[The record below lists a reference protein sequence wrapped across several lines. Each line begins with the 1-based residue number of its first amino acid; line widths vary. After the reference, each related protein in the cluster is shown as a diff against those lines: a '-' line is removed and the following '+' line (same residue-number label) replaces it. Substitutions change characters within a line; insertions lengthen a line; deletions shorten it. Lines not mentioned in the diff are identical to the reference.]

1 MENTPLYDALRAFA
15 AARPLRMH
23 MPGHKGRPLPAPEL
37 AGLSALDFTELPPT
51 GDLFSGGDAI
61 EAAEA
66 LWAKVF
72 HMAHCLFLTGGATQW
87 VQAALALACR
97 PGDAVLLDRGSH
109 RSAYNAL
116 ALLDLRPVYLERPW
130 LPQAGVTGPV
140 SPQSVEQALKTRPDI
155 KTVCIT
161 SPTYYGVLSDLPA
174 LAAVCRAHGA
184 ALVVDGAHGAHLPF
198 LGNFDLAAAD
208 LAVVSAHKTLPAPG
222 QSALLLAGGSRTAG
236 ASHRPTADALASRRF
251 TQGELRWAASLTGS
265 SSPSYV
271 LMAALDVCRAYME
284 AEGAAAYRETAEA
297 VAALRRHYP
306 SLTEGDAPLDP
317 ARFVLRCP
325 GGFAAQERLEAL
337 GVWPEMADAGHVV
350 FIPTCAD
357 GPEQFARLRAAL
369 DTLTL
374 GDCPPFPPPPP
385 LPEAVLTPRQ
395 ALFSPR
401 EHLPLARA
409 EGRVCAQQIAPY
421 PPGVPVVA
429 PGERIC
435 KKSIAYLDEIGYNTR
450 EDIAVVPQ
458 SVCVS

>member
-66 LWAKVF
+66 LWAKAF
-72 HMAHCLFLTGGATQW
+72 RMAHCLFLTGGATQG

-174 LAAVCRAHGA
+174 LAAVCRAHG
-184 ALVVDGAHGAHLPF
+184 PF
-198 LGNFDLAAAD
+198 WWWTGP
-208 LAVVSAHKTLPAPG
+208 TAPTCPSWAILIWPPPIWRWCPPTRPSPPRG
-222 QSALLLAGGSRTAG
+222 RAPCCWRGDPERRG
-236 ASHRPTADALASRRF
+236 ASPRRF
-251 TQGELRWAASLTGS
+251 TQAELRWAASLTGS

-284 AEGAAAYRETAEA
+284 AEGAAAYRETVAQ

-369 DTLTL
+369 DTLTP

-401 EHLPLARA
+401 EHLPWP
-409 EGRVCAQQIAPY
+409 GRRGGCAPSRS
-421 PPGVPVVA
+421 PPIRRGCRWWPRESEFA
-429 PGERIC
+429 
-435 KKSIAYLDEIGYNTR
+435 KK
-450 EDIAVVPQ
+450 
-458 SVCVS
+458 VSHIWMK

>member
-72 HMAHCLFLTGGATQW
+72 RMAHCLFLTGGATQG

-184 ALVVDGAHGAHLPF
+184 VLVVDGAHGAHLPF

-236 ASHRPTADALASRRF
+236 ASPRPTADALASRCF
-251 TQGELRWAASLTGS
+251 TQAELRWAASLTGS

-317 ARFVLRCP
+317 ARFVLRCS
-325 GGFAAQERLEAL
+325 GGFAAQERMEAL

-369 DTLTL
+369 DSLPP
-374 GDCPPFPPPPP
+374 GECPPFPPPPP
-385 LPEAVLTPRQ
+385 CRRP
-395 ALFSPR
+395 SS
-401 EHLPLARA
+401 
-409 EGRVCAQQIAPY
+409 
-421 PPGVPVVA
+421 PPGRPSSPPGCTSPWPGRRGGCA
-429 PGERIC
+429 PSRSPPIRRGCRWWPRGSEFA
-435 KKSIAYLDEIGYNTR
+435 KK
-450 EDIAVVPQ
+450 
-458 SVCVS
+458 VSHIWMK

>member
-15 AARPLRMH
+15 DARPLRMH

-66 LWAKVF
+66 LWAKAF
-72 HMAHCLFLTGGATQW
+72 RMAHCLFLTGGATQG

-97 PGDAVLLDRGSH
+97 PGDTVLLDRGSH

-130 LPQAGVTGPV
+130 LPQAGVTGPID
-140 SPQSVEQALKTRPDI
+140 PAAVEAALKTRPDI

-184 ALVVDGAHGAHLPF
+184 VLVVDGAHGAHLPF

-222 QSALLLAGGSRTAG
+222 QSALLLAG
-236 ASHRPTADALASRRF
+236 ASPRPTADALASRCF
-251 TQGELRWAASLTGS
+251 TQAELRWAASLTGS

-271 LMAALDVCRAYME
+271 LMAALDACRAYME
-284 AEGAAAYRETAEA
+284 AEGAAAYRRTAEQ
-297 VAALRRHYP
+297 VAALRCHYP

-317 ARFVLRCP
+317 ARFVLRCS
-325 GGFAAQERLEAL
+325 GGFAAQERMEAL

-369 DTLTL
+369 DTLTP

>member
-66 LWAKVF
+66 LWAKAF
-72 HMAHCLFLTGGATQW
+72 RMAHCLFLTGGATQG

-184 ALVVDGAHGAHLPF
+184 VLVVDGAHGAHLPF
-198 LGNFDLAAAD
+198 LGNFDLAAAN

-236 ASHRPTADALASRRF
+236 ASPRRF
-251 TQGELRWAASLTGS
+251 TQAELRWAASLTGS

-284 AEGAAAYRETAEA
+284 AEGAAAYRETVAQ

-337 GVWPEMADAGHVV
+337 GVWPEMADGGHVV
-350 FIPTCAD
+350 LIPTCAD
-357 GPEQFARLRAAL
+357 GPGDFARLEEAL
-369 DTLTL
+369 RQVAL
-374 GDCPPFPPPPP
+374 GPCPGYPAPTVPP
-385 LPEAVLTPRQ
+385 EMALTPRQ

>member
-66 LWAKVF
+66 LWAKAF
-72 HMAHCLFLTGGATQW
+72 HMAHCLFLTGGATQG

-130 LPQAGVTGPV
+130 LPQAGVTGPID
-140 SPQSVEQALKTRPDI
+140 PAAVEAALKTRPDI

-184 ALVVDGAHGAHLPF
+184 VLVVDGAHGAHLPF

-236 ASHRPTADALASRRF
+236 ASPRPTADALASRRF
-251 TQGELRWAASLTGS
+251 TQAELRWAASLTGS

-317 ARFVLRCP
+317 ARFVLRCS
-325 GGFAAQERLEAL
+325 GGFAAQERMEAL

-357 GPEQFARLRAAL
+357 TPAGFARLAGAISRVNPPP
-369 DTLTL
+369 T
-374 GDCPPFPPPPP
+374 GDSPFPPPPP
-385 LPEAVLTPRQ
+385 LPRLVC
-395 ALFSPR
+395 SPR
-401 EHLPLARA
+401 AARFAPWETVPFAAA
-409 EGRVCAQQIAPY
+409 EGRVSAAQIAPY
-421 PPGVPVVA
+421 PPGVPVIA
-429 PGERIC
+429 PGEEIG
-435 KKSIAYLDEIGYNTR
+435 KKHLAYLSEIGYNMEKEGCR
-450 EDIAVVPQ
+450 VL
-458 SVCVS
+458 CL

>member
-66 LWAKVF
+66 LWAKAF
-72 HMAHCLFLTGGATQW
+72 RMAHCLFLTGGATQG

-130 LPQAGVTGPV
+130 LAEAGVTGPID
-140 SPQSVEQALKTRPDI
+140 PAAVEAALKNRPDI

-184 ALVVDGAHGAHLPF
+184 VLVVDGAHGAHLPF

-236 ASHRPTADALASRRF
+236 ASPRPTADALASRCF
-251 TQGELRWAASLTGS
+251 TQAELRWAASLTGS

-284 AEGAAAYRETAEA
+284 AEGAAAYRRTAEQ
-297 VAALRRHYP
+297 VAALRCHYP

-317 ARFVLRCP
+317 ARFVLRCS
-325 GGFAAQERLEAL
+325 GGFAAQEKLEEL

-369 DTLTL
+369 DTLTP

>member
-66 LWAKVF
+66 LWAKAF
-72 HMAHCLFLTGGATQW
+72 RMAHCLFLTGGATQG

-184 ALVVDGAHGAHLPF
+184 VLVVDGAHGAHLPF

-236 ASHRPTADALASRRF
+236 ASPRPAADALASRRF

-369 DTLTL
+369 DTLTP

>member
-72 HMAHCLFLTGGATQW
+72 RMAHCLFLTGGATQG

-140 SPQSVEQALKTRPDI
+140 SSQSVEAALKTRPDI

-184 ALVVDGAHGAHLPF
+184 VLVVDGAHGAHLPF

-236 ASHRPTADALASRRF
+236 ACPRPTADALASRCF
-251 TQGELRWAASLTGS
+251 TQAELRWAASLTGS

-317 ARFVLRCP
+317 ARFVLRCS
-325 GGFAAQERLEAL
+325 GGFAAQEKLEAL

-357 GPEQFARLRAAL
+357 GPEQFARLRTAL
-369 DTLTL
+369 DTLTP

>member
-61 EAAEA
+61 EAAEE
-66 LWAKVF
+66 LWAEVF
-72 HMAHCLFLTGGATQW
+72 HMAHCLFLTGGATQG

-97 PGDAVLLDRGSH
+97 PGDTVLLDRGCH

-184 ALVVDGAHGAHLPF
+184 VLVVDGAHGAHLPF

-208 LAVVSAHKTLPAPG
+208 LAVVSAHKTLPAPV

-236 ASHRPTADALASRRF
+236 ACPRPTADALASRCF
-251 TQGELRWAASLTGS
+251 TQAELRWAASLTGS

-317 ARFVLRCP
+317 ARFVLRCS
-325 GGFAAQERLEAL
+325 GGFAAQEKLEAL

-369 DTLTL
+369 DTLTP

>member
-72 HMAHCLFLTGGATQW
+72 RMAHCLFLTGGATQG

-184 ALVVDGAHGAHLPF
+184 VLVVDGAHGAHLPF

-236 ASHRPTADALASRRF
+236 ASPRPQMRWPPAASPRRSCGGPPPSPAPPARPMCSWPPWTCAGLIWRRRGRRPTGRRRR
-251 TQGELRWAASLTGS
+251 RW
-265 SSPSYV
+265 PP
-271 LMAALDVCRAYME
+271 C
-284 AEGAAAYRETAEA
+284 
-297 VAALRRHYP
+297 
-306 SLTEGDAPLDP
+306 
-317 ARFVLRCP
+317 
-325 GGFAAQERLEAL
+325 
-337 GVWPEMADAGHVV
+337 GV
-350 FIPTCAD
+350 T
-357 GPEQFARLRAAL
+357 
-369 DTLTL
+369 
-374 GDCPPFPPPPP
+374 
-385 LPEAVLTPRQ
+385 
-395 ALFSPR
+395 
-401 EHLPLARA
+401 
-409 EGRVCAQQIAPY
+409 
-421 PPGVPVVA
+421 
-429 PGERIC
+429 
-435 KKSIAYLDEIGYNTR
+435 TR
-450 EDIAVVPQ
+450 P
-458 SVCVS
+458 

>member
-1 MENTPLYDALRAFA
+1 M
-15 AARPLRMH
+15 
-23 MPGHKGRPLPAPEL
+23 
-37 AGLSALDFTELPPT
+37 
-51 GDLFSGGDAI
+51 
-61 EAAEA
+61 
-66 LWAKVF
+66 
-72 HMAHCLFLTGGATQW
+72 
-87 VQAALALACR
+87 
-97 PGDAVLLDRGSH
+97 
-109 RSAYNAL
+109 
-116 ALLDLRPVYLERPW
+116 
-130 LPQAGVTGPV
+130 
-140 SPQSVEQALKTRPDI
+140 
-155 KTVCIT
+155 
-161 SPTYYGVLSDLPA
+161 
-174 LAAVCRAHGA
+174 
-184 ALVVDGAHGAHLPF
+184 VDGAHGAHLPF

-222 QSALLLAGGSRTAG
+222 QSALLLAVGSRTAG
-236 ASHRPTADALASRRF
+236 ASPRPTADALASRCF
-251 TQGELRWAASLTGS
+251 TQAELRWAASLTGS

-317 ARFVLRCP
+317 ARFVLRCS
-325 GGFAAQERLEAL
+325 GGFAAQERMEAL

-369 DTLTL
+369 DSLPP
-374 GDCPPFPPPPP
+374 GECPPFPPPPP

-401 EHLPLARA
+401 VHLPLARA

>member
-15 AARPLRMH
+15 DARPLRMH

-66 LWAKVF
+66 LWAKAF
-72 HMAHCLFLTGGATQW
+72 RMAHCLFLTGGATQG

-140 SPQSVEQALKTRPDI
+140 SPQSVEQALKSRPDI

-184 ALVVDGAHGAHLPF
+184 VLVVDGAHGAHLPF

-236 ASHRPTADALASRRF
+236 TSPRPTADALASRCF
-251 TQGELRWAASLTGS
+251 TQAELRWAASLTGS

-317 ARFVLRCP
+317 ARFVLRCS
-325 GGFAAQERLEAL
+325 GGFAAQEKLEAL

-357 GPEQFARLRAAL
+357 GPEQFARLRTAL
-369 DTLTL
+369 DTLTP

>member
-15 AARPLRMH
+15 DARPLRMH

-72 HMAHCLFLTGGATQW
+72 RMAHCLFLTGGATQG

-130 LPQAGVTGPV
+130 LPQAGVTGPID
-140 SPQSVEQALKTRPDI
+140 PAAVEAALKNRPDI

-184 ALVVDGAHGAHLPF
+184 VLVVDGAHGAHLPF

-236 ASHRPTADALASRRF
+236 ACPRPTADALASRCF
-251 TQGELRWAASLTGS
+251 TQAELRWAASLTGS

-317 ARFVLRCP
+317 ARFVLRCS
-325 GGFAAQERLEAL
+325 GGFAAQEKLEAL

-369 DTLTL
+369 DTLTP

>member
-1 MENTPLYDALRAFA
+1 M
-15 AARPLRMH
+15 
-23 MPGHKGRPLPAPEL
+23 
-37 AGLSALDFTELPPT
+37 
-51 GDLFSGGDAI
+51 
-61 EAAEA
+61 
-66 LWAKVF
+66 
-72 HMAHCLFLTGGATQW
+72 
-87 VQAALALACR
+87 
-97 PGDAVLLDRGSH
+97 
-109 RSAYNAL
+109 
-116 ALLDLRPVYLERPW
+116 
-130 LPQAGVTGPV
+130 
-140 SPQSVEQALKTRPDI
+140 
-155 KTVCIT
+155 
-161 SPTYYGVLSDLPA
+161 
-174 LAAVCRAHGA
+174 
-184 ALVVDGAHGAHLPF
+184 
-198 LGNFDLAAAD
+198 
-208 LAVVSAHKTLPAPG
+208 VSAHKTLPAPG

-236 ASHRPTADALASRRF
+236 ASPRPTADALASRRF
-251 TQGELRWAASLTGS
+251 TQAELRWAASLTGS

-325 GGFAAQERLEAL
+325 GGFAAQEKLEAL

-369 DTLTL
+369 DTLTP

>member
-15 AARPLRMH
+15 DARPLRMH

-66 LWAKVF
+66 LWAKAF
-72 HMAHCLFLTGGATQW
+72 RMAHCLFLTGGATQG

-130 LPQAGVTGPV
+130 LPQVGVTGPV
-140 SPQSVEQALKTRPDI
+140 DPAAVEAALKTRPDI

-184 ALVVDGAHGAHLPF
+184 VLVVDGAHGAHLPF
-198 LGNFDLAAAD
+198 LGNFDLAVAD

-236 ASHRPTADALASRRF
+236 ASPRPAADALASRRF
-251 TQGELRWAASLTGS
+251 TQAELRWAASLTGS

-317 ARFVLRCP
+317 ARFVLRCS
-325 GGFAAQERLEAL
+325 GGFAAQEKLEAL

-369 DTLTL
+369 DTLTHI
-374 GDCPPFPPPPP
+374 
-385 LPEAVLTPRQ
+385 T
-395 ALFSPR
+395 
-401 EHLPLARA
+401 
-409 EGRVCAQQIAPY
+409 
-421 PPGVPVVA
+421 
-429 PGERIC
+429 
-435 KKSIAYLDEIGYNTR
+435 
-450 EDIAVVPQ
+450 
-458 SVCVS
+458 